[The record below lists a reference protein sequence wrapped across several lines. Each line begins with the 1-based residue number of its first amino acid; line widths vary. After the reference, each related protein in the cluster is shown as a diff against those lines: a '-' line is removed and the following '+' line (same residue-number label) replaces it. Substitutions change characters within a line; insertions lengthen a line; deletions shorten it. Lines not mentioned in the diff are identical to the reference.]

1 MQMVAGHSQSSNGS
15 KQRFPQI
22 HDLCYGA
29 GEQLPACDHACLCS
43 GHRAGTELGLPV
55 PLAACIALH
64 GFVA

>member
-1 MQMVAGHSQSSNGS
+1 MQTGHSQRSMGS

-22 HDLCYGA
+22 QDLCYGA
-29 GEQLPACDHACLCS
+29 GEQLPACGHACDLS
-43 GHRAGTELGLPV
+43 GAGTLLGLPV

>member
-1 MQMVAGHSQSSNGS
+1 MGS

-22 HDLCYGA
+22 QDLCYGA
-29 GEQLPACDHACLCS
+29 GEQLPACGHACDLS
-43 GHRAGTELGLPV
+43 GAGTLLGLPV